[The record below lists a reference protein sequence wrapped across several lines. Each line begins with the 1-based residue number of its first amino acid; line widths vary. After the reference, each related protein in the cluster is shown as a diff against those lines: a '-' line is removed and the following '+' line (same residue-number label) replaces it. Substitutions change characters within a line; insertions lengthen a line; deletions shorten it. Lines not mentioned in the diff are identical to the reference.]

1 MLKHQTTYMIRYV
14 RVINWAAVGSI
25 QNLFIL
31 HVSEFHAIP
40 VESIEITKGRSYVT
54 SILKS
59 SFIFALQ
66 LNSLEQFNFI
76 IVVANGVSW
85 FIHSML
91 ANQYKENIYFIIKYM
106 TNTIIIAEKS
116 ETVNHKTSTKIAVRK
131 CIFLCFCN
139 VTEHYLT
146 DGVFVLHIFANTLM
160 QIMQSFLISGIMVNA
175 RKGEIFWWRCH
186 NYFFFIILMTLSKLI
201 RLYQRLEIHQDIN
214 MQCHLSLQSF
224 FSPWQQCLNV
234 TYILS
239 ISVSLPLAL
248 KLRDFFFQIF
258 SNKFSPIYFTN
269 QSKVKQTVLFI
280 SVHPNDYTVCLY
292 I

>member
-1 MLKHQTTYMIRYV
+1 MLKHQTTFMIRYV

-25 QNLFIL
+25 QNLFL
-31 HVSEFHAIP
+31 LSEFHAIP

-59 SFIFALQ
+59 SFIYIYVVNQ

-76 IVVANGVSW
+76 IVVANGVLW

-116 ETVNHKTSTKIAVRK
+116 ETVNHKTSTRIAVRK

-160 QIMQSFLISGIMVNA
+160 QIMQSFLITGIMVNA

-201 RLYQRLEIHQDIN
+201 RLYQWLKIHQDKI

-248 KLRDFFFQIF
+248 KLRDFFF
-258 SNKFSPIYFTN
+258 KFSQINFL
-269 QSKVKQTVLFI
+269 QFI
-280 SVHPNDYTVCLY
+280 LQISQK
-292 I
+292 